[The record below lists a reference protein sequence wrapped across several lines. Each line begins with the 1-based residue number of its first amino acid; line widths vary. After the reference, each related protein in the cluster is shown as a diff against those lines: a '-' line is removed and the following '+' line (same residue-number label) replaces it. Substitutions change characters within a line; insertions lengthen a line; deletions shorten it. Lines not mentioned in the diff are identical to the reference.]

1 MNKQEFLRQS
11 LQDEILNWKK
21 LGVPDDE
28 IIRRISERYY
38 EAVAFASKILT
49 TRKNRSKL

>member
-1 MNKQEFLRQS
+1 MNKEELLKQS
-11 LQDEILNWKK
+11 LQDEIENWKRI
-21 LGVPDDE
+21 GVSNEE
-28 IIRRISERYY
+28 IIKRISERYY